1 MRKFFPIPSGDNRSP
16 CQKIFFAILDESDKS
31 TLGNSFY
38 VAPADRGSIR
48 CRFRAP
54 QHQRWPA
61 SRLWRAETSSIAPT
75 APTTMLG
82 ISFLSCEMTFIARD
96 RKRDRHDRNPA
107 STDNFSGKQSD
118 LAYPTGGNG
127 TDLFDPSPAPRV
139 YSLAQLLFAFS
150 QEAP

>member
-1 MRKFFPIPSGDNRSP
+1 
-16 CQKIFFAILDESDKS
+16 
-31 TLGNSFY
+31 
-38 VAPADRGSIR
+38 
-48 CRFRAP
+48 
-54 QHQRWPA
+54 
-61 SRLWRAETSSIAPT
+61 
-75 APTTMLG
+75 MLG

-96 RKRDRHDRNPA
+96 RKRDLHDRNP
-107 STDNFSGKQSD
+107 GKQSD